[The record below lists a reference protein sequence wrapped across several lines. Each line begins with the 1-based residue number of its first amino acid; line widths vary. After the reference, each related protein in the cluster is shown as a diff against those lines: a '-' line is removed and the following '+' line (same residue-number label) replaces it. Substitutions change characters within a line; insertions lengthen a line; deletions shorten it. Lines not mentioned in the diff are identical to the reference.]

1 MKVAILHYP
10 GSNCDQD
17 ALYSMRNDIGVEAE
31 YVWHAATS
39 LDGFDAVF
47 IPGGFTYGDYL
58 RCGAIAARA
67 NIMPAVKEF
76 VNQGKPVIGVCNGFQ
91 TLCEAEILP
100 GALLLNENEKF
111 ICKNVFLKARNTTSL
126 FTKNVGKIL
135 SIPIAHGEGRYC
147 CDEATLKSL
156 QDQDLIA
163 FQYCTE
169 NGDVVS
175 EANPNGSTN
184 NIAGITNKK
193 GNVLGMMPHPERA
206 TQPILGGID
215 GLLILSALNCV
226 NTATAV

>member
-126 FTKNVGKIL
+126 FTKNVDKIL

-147 CDEATLKSL
+147 CDDATLKSL